1 MDVEGFRR
9 DADSPGLNAFLNYGY
24 AILRA
29 ALGRAIVAA
38 GLLPSLGL
46 HHRNRSNAFCLAD
59 DLIEPF
65 RPLVDDRVRAMHR
78 QGFDELTQP
87 AKAELLGLLT
97 LQMRLCDQSGP
108 LLVML
113 QRTVASLARCY
124 AGEAKRLEIP
134 VPADSPLL
142 AGAADDE
149 WKIAK
154 VEQTLE
160 VDQENELTCKSPDTD

>member
-1 MDVEGFRR
+1 
-9 DADSPGLNAFLNYGY
+9 
-24 AILRA
+24 
-29 ALGRAIVAA
+29 
-38 GLLPSLGL
+38 
-46 HHRNRSNAFCLAD
+46 
-59 DLIEPF
+59 
-65 RPLVDDRVRAMHR
+65 MHR